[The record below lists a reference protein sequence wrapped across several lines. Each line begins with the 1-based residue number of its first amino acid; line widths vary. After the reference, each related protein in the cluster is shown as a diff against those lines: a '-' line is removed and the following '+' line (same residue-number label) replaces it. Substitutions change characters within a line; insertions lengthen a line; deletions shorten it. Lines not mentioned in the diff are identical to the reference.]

1 MHLTPALFFKK
12 KKLIVQYVSHAE
24 IFRYT
29 EDIHRQRLFKEKKQ
43 PNKKVDDAAEVD
55 EEVVTSSRESDI
67 VHSAAMSKSL
77 KIIERMVNQN
87 TYDEVAQDFKLV
99 VSLRCISAQAQR
111 HPQVL
116 GGCQRFLQGR
126 GRHFAAALEIL
137 HRSCQ
142 AQACDLYVLESRVS

>member
-1 MHLTPALFFKK
+1 MF
-12 KKLIVQYVSHAE
+12 LIQ
-24 IFRYT
+24 IFCSYT

-43 PNKKVDDAAEVD
+43 PNKKTDDTAEVD
-55 EEVVTSSRESDI
+55 EEVVTNSRESDI

-87 TYDEVAQDFKLV
+87 TYDEVAQDFKSVL
-99 VSLRCISAQAQR
+99 SLQHVFVYVA
-111 HPQVL
+111 HHPPQVL

-137 HRSCQ
+137 HRPRQ
-142 AQACDLYVLESRVS
+142 A